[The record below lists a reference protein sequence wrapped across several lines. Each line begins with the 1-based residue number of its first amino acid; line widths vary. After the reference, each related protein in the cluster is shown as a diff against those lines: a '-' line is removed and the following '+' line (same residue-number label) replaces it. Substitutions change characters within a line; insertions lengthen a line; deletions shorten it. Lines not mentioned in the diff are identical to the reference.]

1 MKKLRPFLYTA
12 IFLFA
17 LLGFANAQT
26 QPRPATDPEKIYLF
40 DANIRVFQNSQI
52 QVTETITL
60 NVKHQQI
67 RRGIY
72 RDLPSKLAEGAI
84 PLSLTLDGSAH
95 PFFTEHKAGAL
106 RVNFGDDNFISAGPH
121 TYVFTYLFTGAV
133 NFYKNYDELYWNVT
147 GNGWDF
153 VIDKARVHVTF
164 PTQTHVQTGGIS
176 TYTGAKGAKS
186 NHAIQTDDLT
196 YETTRPLFPREGLT
210 IAIPFDKGTVQPL
223 PLLNRFNT
231 DLLSWPVYISLTL
244 SILLFF
250 YFIMTW
256 LKIGKDPAYVAVTQY
271 APPPDISP
279 AFMHYVCALSLDTTT
294 LACALLDLSMKGHL
308 EIKEKKDFLSSAK
321 AELTLKQP
329 VTAPLP
335 SEEKTILQ
343 YLFPLGSGT
352 FLLNSAAASTFEN
365 IRKDI
370 KKDFEQL
377 AKIYIISNTA
387 YVAKA
392 GILLALLGILPFA
405 LSKQTSPL
413 IFTNVHFA
421 VFFLLMVVFI
431 HHLGAKTVVGLG
443 LTAFYALFWIGLLK
457 ELPPQAALCQLL
469 FVVSFWGFAFYATLI
484 RNVTPAGKELFAHI
498 YGFKKYMK
506 TAEVNRVAASNPAEA
521 EKIFCDFL
529 PFAFALGLENLWMKK
544 FEKALSQAT
553 LERCTAHA
561 GGVQFISSGLTS
573 SVRSSAGRSGS
584 HGGGH
589 SGGGHGGGGG
599 GGR

>member
-1 MKKLRPFLYTA
+1 MKNLFPFLYTA
-12 IFLFA
+12 VFLFA

-26 QPRPATDPEKIYLF
+26 QPRPAEDPEKIYLF
-40 DANIRVFQNSQI
+40 DSTIRVFQNSQI

-60 NVKHQQI
+60 NAKHQQI

-72 RDLPSKLAEGAI
+72 RDLPSTLTEGAR
-84 PLSLTLDGSAH
+84 PLSLTLDGSSH
-95 PFFTEHKAGAL
+95 PFFTEHKNGAL

-133 NFYKNYDELYWNVT
+133 DFYKNYDELYWNVT
-147 GNGWDF
+147 GNGFDF
-153 VIDKARVHVTF
+153 MIDKARVRVTF
-164 PTQTHVQTGGIS
+164 PPGTHTQSDGIS
-176 TYTGAKGAKS
+176 TYTGSKGSTA
-186 NHAIQTDDLT
+186 NHTVQTGNLT
-196 YETTRPLFPREGLT
+196 YETTHPLFPREGLT
-210 IAIPFDKGTVQPL
+210 IAIPFDKGAIQPQSL
-223 PLLNRFNT
+223 WNRLNT
-231 DLLSWPVYISLTL
+231 DLFSLPVYISLTL
-244 SILLFF
+244 SALLFL

-256 LKIGKDPAYVAVTQY
+256 LKIGKDPAYLAVTQY
-271 APPPDISP
+271 APPQDISP
-279 AFMHYVCALSLDTTT
+279 AFMHYVCTQTLDTTA
-294 LACALLDLSMKGHL
+294 LSCALLNLSMKGHL
-308 EIKEKKDFLSSAK
+308 EIKEKKSFLSSTK

-329 VTAPLP
+329 VTVPLP
-335 SEEKTILQ
+335 PEEKIILR

-370 KKDFEQL
+370 KKTFKQL

-405 LSKQTSPL
+405 LSKQTAPL
-413 IFTNVHFA
+413 IFINSHFA
-421 VFFLLMVVFI
+421 IFFLLVVFI
-431 HHLGAKTVVGLG
+431 HHLGAKILFGVG
-443 LTAFYALFWIGLLK
+443 LTAFYSLFWIGSLK
-457 ELPPQAALCQLL
+457 GLPPQAILCQLL
-469 FVVSFWGFAFYATLI
+469 FVISFWGFALYATLI
-484 RNVTPAGKELFAHI
+484 RNVTPAGKELFSHI

-506 TAEVNRVAASNPAEA
+506 TAEVNRVDASNPAEA

-544 FEKALSQAT
+544 FKRVLSQAT

-561 GGVQFISSGLTS
+561 GGVRFISNGLTS
-573 SVRSSAGRSGS
+573 SVRSSGGSGS